1 MQTVTAKEA
10 KNRLGQVIDLA
21 LAEKAVAISKNGRES
36 VVLVSA
42 EYFRELSGVQGFI
55 QDTYAAEKNKSR
67 TEFAKAVSQGLAKST
82 DASMFKGMKSA
93 VQFKNEEF

>member
-21 LAEKAVAISKNGRES
+21 LSERAVAISKNGRDA

-42 EYFRELSGVQGFI
+42 EYFRELSGKQGFI
-55 QDTYAAEKNKSR
+55 KDSYAAGKNKR
-67 TEFAKAVSQGLAKST
+67 RANFARAVDQGRAKST

-93 VQFKNEEF
+93 VKFRNEEF

>member
-21 LAEKAVAISKNGRES
+21 LAEKAVAISKNGRDA

-42 EYFRELSGVQGFI
+42 EYFRELSGKQGFI
-55 QDTYAAEKNKSR
+55 QDSHATEKNKR
-67 TEFAKAVSQGLAKST
+67 RKEFAKAVGQGRAKST
-82 DASMFKGMKSA
+82 DASMFKGIKSA
-93 VQFKNEEF
+93 VKFGNEEF